1 VIGEQIYLGQL
12 SNLVVGEEL
21 GTIVSPALLAHFI
34 REAMWIELMGGDEA
48 VGLA

>member
-1 VIGEQIYLGQL
+1 MLQRLKSQSTML
-12 SNLVVGEEL
+12 
-21 GTIVSPALLAHFI
+21 THFI